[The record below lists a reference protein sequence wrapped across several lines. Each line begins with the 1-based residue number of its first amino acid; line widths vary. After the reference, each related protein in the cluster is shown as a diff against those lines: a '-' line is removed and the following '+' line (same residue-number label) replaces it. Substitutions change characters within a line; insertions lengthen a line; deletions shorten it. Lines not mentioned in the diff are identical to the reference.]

1 MSAPWVFL
9 CSGQGSQYLQMGVD
23 LYRHDPVFR
32 EWVLR
37 LDRVATPLIG
47 TSVVGLLYGDGRS
60 GAPLPRALHSNA
72 SIFTVEYALARSL
85 MARGLEPAMTLG
97 VSLGE
102 IVAAA
107 IAGIYEPEAAL
118 EACVRLARA
127 VEGACEAGG
136 MLAVLHDPALME
148 REPGLFQGV
157 EYAGRNDAFQFV
169 VSGRVEALRAVDA
182 RLQARGIT
190 TFELPVA
197 HAFHSSYMDP
207 ARERYLADLRSLPQR
222 PARIPV
228 VSGLDGGIRR
238 ELPPE
243 HLWGAIRGPMAFS
256 DAVRGL
262 MARGEYAFIDVGPSS
277 SLANLL
283 KAGVAKSGR
292 PAVFSVMTP
301 AHGEVE
307 RLKQLERSF
316 VPPPAVSSPPLQHE
330 KKSMIAYVF
339 PGQGTQ
345 RKGMGARLF
354 EPYRSLTDKASEI
367 LGYSIEELCL
377 QNPDNRLGQTQYT
390 QPALYVV
397 NALSYLEKK
406 AKDGEPDFV
415 AGHSLGEYNALFAAG
430 SFDFETGLRL
440 VKRRGEIMAE
450 AKGGGMAAVVGLSRE
465 RIEEVL
471 RSSEEF
477 GALDVAN
484 FNTPNQV
491 VIAGPADVVQ
501 RASPAFEAAGAKAY
515 VLLKVSAAFH
525 SRYMAPAS
533 ETFRRF
539 LAGFDFQPP
548 RIPVIS
554 NVEAR
559 PYEAARC
566 RELLA
571 IQIARPVNW
580 TGTVRYLLAQPGMKI
595 VEVGPGI
602 VLANMLRDFE
612 GEAPSAPVA
621 AAPVPTPPPAP
632 SAPEVSAP
640 VAPPPAAPEPRRNGV
655 PRHESREAAPVATE
669 GFSAQSLGSAEFRA
683 DHGIKYAYVA
693 GAMYR
698 GVASKEMVVAMG
710 KAGML
715 GYFGSGGVPLR
726 DTEAA
731 ILHIQRELSRGQ
743 AYGINLLSSPQNPQL
758 EEDTVDLFLRHGVR
772 HIEAASYMAVTSALV
787 RYRLVGLERDARGNV
802 VPKNRIVAKV
812 SRPEIA
818 EAFLRPAP
826 ERLVRR
832 LVEQRRITPEQAEWS
847 QRVPLADDL
856 CVEADSGGHTDQ
868 GVAYALTPAIIRLRD
883 RMMAQYGYA
892 KRVRVGA
899 AGGIGTPE
907 AAAAAFMLGADFI
920 LTGSINQ
927 CTVEAGT
934 SNEVKELLQGLNVQD
949 FDYAPAGDLFELGA
963 RVQVVKKG
971 LFFSARANKLYDL
984 YRFHDS
990 LEQIDAKTREHLQTA
1005 YFRKSFDAVYE
1016 DVKAYYPPSEIEK
1029 AEALPKYKMALIFKW
1044 YFGYSTRLALGGSK
1058 DSRIDYQVHS
1068 GPALGAFNQWVKGT
1082 PMERWENRR
1091 VAEIGELLMQQT
1103 AQVIT
1108 DRMRAFGALP
1118 RGNVHAAA

>member
-1 MSAPWVFL
+1 MSASLVFL

-32 EWVLR
+32 EWMLR
-37 LDRVATPLIG
+37 LDAVATPLIG
-47 TSVVGLLYGDGRS
+47 TPVVELLYGDGRS
-60 GAPLPRALHSNA
+60 GTPLPRALHSNA
-72 SIFTVEYALARSL
+72 AIFMVEYALARSL
-85 MARGLEPAMTLG
+85 MARGLMPAMTLG

-148 REPGLFQGV
+148 QEPGLFQGV
-157 EYAGRNDAFQFV
+157 EFAGRNDAFQFV
-169 VSGRVEALRAVDA
+169 VTGRVDALRAVEA

-197 HAFHSSYMDP
+197 HAFHSSFMDP

-228 VSGLDGGIRR
+228 VSGLDGEVRR

-262 MARGEYAFIDVGPSS
+262 VARGEYTFIDVGPSS

-283 KAGVAKSGR
+283 KAGVAKGGR

-307 RLKQLERSF
+307 RLKQLERALA
-316 VPPPAVSSPPLQHE
+316 PPAAPPAAPSPSPHHE

-354 EPYRSLTDKASEI
+354 EPYRALTDKASDI

-430 SFDFETGLRL
+430 CFDFETGLRL
-440 VKRRGEIMAE
+440 VKRRGELMAE

-465 RIEEVL
+465 RIEEVI
-471 RSSEEF
+471 RSTEEF
-477 GALDVAN
+477 RALDIAN
-484 FNTPNQV
+484 LNTPQQI
-491 VIAGPADVVQ
+491 VIAGPAETVQ

-525 SRYMAPAS
+525 SRYMVAAS

-539 LAGFDFQPP
+539 LAGFDFQAP

-559 PYEAARC
+559 PYEASRC

-571 IQIARPVNW
+571 TQIARPVNW
-580 TGTVRYLLAQPGMKI
+580 TDTVRYLLAQPSMKI
-595 VEVGPGI
+595 AEVGTGI
-602 VLANMLRDFE
+602 VLTSMLKDFE
-612 GEAPSAPVA
+612 GDVAPAPT
-621 AAPVPTPPPAP
+621 PVPPP
-632 SAPEVSAP
+632 VSVEP
-640 VAPPPAAPEPRRNGV
+640 VAPPPPAPEPKRNGV
-655 PRHESREAAPVATE
+655 LRHEPREVAPPELEA
-669 GFSAQSLGSAEFRA
+669 FSAEALGSAEFRA

-698 GVASKEMVVAMG
+698 GVASREMVVAMG
-710 KAGML
+710 KGGML
-715 GYFGSGGVPLR
+715 GYFGSGGVALKEI
-726 DTEAA
+726 EAA
-731 ILHIQRELSRGQ
+731 ILYIQRELSRGQ
-743 AYGINLLSSPQNPQL
+743 AYGMNLLSSPQHPQL

-772 HIEAASYMAVTSALV
+772 HIEAASYMSVTPALV
-787 RYRLVGLERDARGNV
+787 RYRLLGLERDARGGV
-802 VPKNRIVAKV
+802 VARNRIVAKV

-832 LVEQRRITPEQAEWS
+832 LLEQGRITREQADLA
-847 QRVPLADDL
+847 QRMPLADDL

-883 RMMAQYGYA
+883 RMMTQHGYA

-1016 DVKAYYPPSEIEK
+1016 DVKAYYPASEIEK
-1029 AEALPKYKMALIFKW
+1029 AEAQPKYKMALIFKW
-1044 YFGYSTRLALGGSK
+1044 YFGYSTRLALSGSK
-1058 DSRIDYQVHS
+1058 ENRIDYQVHS

-1103 AQVIT
+1103 AQVMT
-1108 DRMRAFGALP
+1108 DRLRALSAP
-1118 RGNVHAAA
+1118 RRPHVHAAA